1 MVTVVEKITTVLE
14 YGGLEGRS
22 NDFDRLPDSRDVGI
36 EHTLQMVI
44 EGVVIEGV
52 VIEGKVVSRKPMWVG
67 SKIKRSALAHGRVE
81 IHGRW
86 SKKTALSM
94 GTTPL

>member
-1 MVTVVEKITTVLE
+1 MVTVVETITTVLE
-14 YGGLEGRS
+14 YGGLEERS
-22 NDFDRLPDSRDVGI
+22 NDFDRLPDSRDIGI

-44 EGVVIEGV
+44 EGM